1 MLYLTA
7 PTRNPHISAVWWGW
21 QWLGV
26 NSEHGAVDQVSL
38 RAAWGFI
45 DCRNTGQMEGK
56 LLARQLQP
64 CILLLLT
71 QLEKPPA
78 YLCSTCGVQERFC
91 FSGVLQWQQGFCV
104 LPEGSSSK
112 LLQTLDFSI
121 SWQLCSKDTLYFSI
135 LRCWKSFSR
144 ILWILLFL
152 RHFKPRLFKEI
163 FLRFFFHCIW
173 RLFSFRRSFVPM
185 FPSPFTLCFQ
195 MTFIRVGNRF
205 DFCNPSCVTKAYT
218 TCLENKTHFYVCLFS
233 TGCYFWLFLFW

>member
-26 NSEHGAVDQVSL
+26 NSEHGAADKVSL

-71 QLEKPPA
+71 QLEKPPT

-91 FSGVLQWQQGFCV
+91 FRGVLQWQQGFCV

-112 LLQTLDFSI
+112 LLQILDFSI

-152 RHFKPRLFKEI
+152 RHFKPQLFKEI
-163 FLRFFFHCIW
+163 FLGFFSIAFGGFFLLEEVLSPCSLH
-173 RLFSFRRSFVPM
+173 
-185 FPSPFTLCFQ
+185 PSPCVFKW
-195 MTFIRVGNRF
+195 
-205 DFCNPSCVTKAYT
+205 PS
-218 TCLENKTHFYVCLFS
+218 LELEIDLTSAILVV
-233 TGCYFWLFLFW
+233 